1 MDKEKKIITCAG
13 FGGSGSSAITDI
25 LKEFE
30 QVNSLGDFEF
40 TLAHELDGLSDLE
53 YYIVENKH
61 RLNVDAA
68 IYRFSDLINRISN
81 GYEEYISDFSKISKR
96 YIEDI
101 TNLKWEG
108 HWHNHEIR
116 YSRFKRAIY
125 FKIPTKLQKITSKFK
140 KSNYEIVPKFKK
152 EEMYFAFLSED
163 EFLIKTKKY
172 TEDIIKNIKS
182 NKEINKDIIAMD
194 QLISPN
200 NIKRYSRYFNNLK
213 VIVIDRDPRD
223 LYLLNELYWKEG
235 WIPSYKIDIFIEW
248 FKKTRECYD
257 EVNKSDNALLIKFE
271 NLIYDYNNE
280 IKKIYKFLDLN
291 EANHINKKEYF
302 NPNISIKNTSLW
314 KKEEAKQ
321 YLDNIKKIEKELD
334 IYCYHK

>member
-25 LKEFE
+25 LKEFK

-53 YYIVENKH
+53 YYLVENRH
-61 RLNVDAA
+61 RLNIDAA

-81 GYEEYISDFSKISKR
+81 GYEEYISDFSKISER

-116 YSRFKRAIY
+116 YSKFRRIIY
-125 FKIPTKLQKITSKFK
+125 FKIPTKLQKITNKLR
-140 KSNYEIVPKFKK
+140 KSNYEIVPQFKK
-152 EEMYFAFLSED
+152 ETMYFSFLSEN
-163 EFLIKTKKY
+163 EFLAKTRRY
-172 TEDIIKNIKS
+172 TEDVIKNIKS
-182 NKEINKDIIAMD
+182 NEKSNKNIIAMD
-194 QLISPN
+194 QLVSPN
-200 NIKRYSRYFNNLK
+200 DIKRYSRYFNNLK

-235 WIPSYKIDIFIEW
+235 WIPSYDIDIFIEW
-248 FKKTRECYD
+248 FKKTRGCYN
-257 EVNKSDNALLIKFE
+257 EIGKTQNALFIKFE
-271 NLIYDYNNE
+271 NLIYDYDTE
-280 IKKIYKFLDLN
+280 IKRIYEFLGLYEDD
-291 EANHINKKEYF
+291 HINKKEYF
-302 NPNISIKNTSLW
+302 NPGISIKNTKLW
-314 KKEEAKQ
+314 NKKEAKQ

-334 IYCYHK
+334 IYCYNK